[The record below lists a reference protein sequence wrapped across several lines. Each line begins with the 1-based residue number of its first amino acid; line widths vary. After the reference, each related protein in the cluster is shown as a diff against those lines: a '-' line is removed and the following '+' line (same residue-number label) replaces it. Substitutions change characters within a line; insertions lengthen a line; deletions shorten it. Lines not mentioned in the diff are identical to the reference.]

1 MPVPSQ
7 ARRLSCVLAAALTF
21 ALSACGTGDDSDAPG
36 PSSDR
41 TGLSEDSASTPSREA
56 QAFVLGDAWA
66 PGGGREQVPIW
77 PGEPPDA
84 RVMDGPEVTGH
95 GSEEVAGRPW
105 TYADRVAT
113 PTVTVYAA
121 GRPEAESAEPGPAV
135 VVLPGGG
142 YNVVAMDL
150 EGTEACDWLTGI
162 GVTCVL
168 LKYRAPCEIVRP
180 YRNCPTAHQD
190 AQRAVR
196 LVRSRAAE
204 WGIDPDRIGV
214 LGFSAGGHMVAT
226 ISTQY
231 DEPLYPPVDEV
242 DETSARPDFAM
253 VLYPG
258 HLAVEGFGFVLNPAV
273 RVTAETPPTFLVHA
287 YDDPMDPVENTLVY
301 ADSLRAAGVPT
312 EVHVYATG
320 GHAFGLRR
328 TDAAV
333 TAWPDR
339 AEEWMRATGVL
350 GQ

>member
-1 MPVPSQ
+1 MPVPSP
-7 ARRLSCVLAAALTF
+7 ARRCPGVLVAALAGALAACGPGDSPDAPALT
-21 ALSACGTGDDSDAPG
+21 D
-36 PSSDR
+36 DR
-41 TGLSEDSASTPSREA
+41 TGLGEDSAGAPSPETP
-56 QAFVLGDAWA
+56 AFALGDAWA
-66 PGGGREQVPIW
+66 PGGGREQGSIW

-113 PTVTVYAA
+113 PTVTVYA
-121 GRPEAESAEPGPAV
+121 PERSGTDPVEPGPAV

-196 LVRSRAAE
+196 LTRSRAVE

-231 DEPLYPPVDEV
+231 DDPLYPPVDAV

-253 VLYPG
+253 ALYPG
-258 HLAVEGFGFVLNPAV
+258 HLAVEGFGFVLNPAI
-273 RVTAETPPTFLVHA
+273 RVTARTPPTFLVHA

-301 ADSLRAAGVPT
+301 ADSLWAAGVPT

-328 TDAAV
+328 TDAPV

-339 AEEWMRATGVL
+339 AEEWMRAMGVL
-350 GQ
+350 GR